1 MGLDSAR
8 SIGRGL
14 DNRCENWS
22 GQPVGPDY
30 PSGARL
36 ATPGFSKTQFS
47 MASSYLDACTI
58 RQYVCGTMIKARS
71 GNELPVDIPDV
82 IPILPLR
89 NSVLFPGSIIPIDV
103 GRRKSVRLVE
113 DAISKER
120 PVIGILTQKEART
133 EDPNDDDMYKVGCA
147 ARILKVI
154 KLAKD
159 NFSVILQGVSR
170 FEVRGFEGSEPFLS
184 ARVEPVPDPTTS
196 DVELDALVM
205 NLKDIAKRVV
215 KLMPELPKEAGALVD
230 SVTEPGH
237 LADLITSNL
246 ELEVSEKQDILETF
260 DLKTRMRKV
269 LQFLSRQ
276 LEVLKVRE
284 RINTQVQEEMGR
296 NQREYVLRQQLKAI
310 KEELGELDESGG
322 DLEEFQ
328 EKIARAEMPDEAEKM
343 ARKQYDRLKG
353 MQPSSAEYTVTR
365 TYLEWLVEL
374 PWSVSTEDKIELDE
388 VRTVLNEDHYD
399 LEKVKKRIVEYMA
412 VRKLKDDKKGPI
424 LCLVGPPGVGKTS
437 LGRSIARAIGRKFV
451 RVSLG
456 GVRDEAEIRGHR
468 RTYVGSLPG
477 RVIQGIKKAGTN
489 NPVFVLDEI
498 DKLGHDFRGD
508 PASALLE
515 VLDPEQNNAFSDHY
529 LEVAFDLSKVM
540 FIATAN
546 QLDPI
551 PWALRDRLEIIEL
564 PGYTRQEKLHIA
576 RAFLV
581 PKQLDEHG
589 LDDDHCEITNE
600 GIYEIIDSYTREAGV
615 RNLEREIGAVCRAV
629 AVKVAEGEAEAK
641 ETIREA
647 EVKEYLG
654 PTKFVSEVA
663 DRTAEP
669 GVATGLAWTAVGGD
683 ILFIEATRMPG
694 KGKLTLTGQL
704 GDVMKESVTA
714 ALSFVRSRAGQLGLE
729 SGNFLENTDIHVHV
743 PAGGI
748 PKDGP
753 SAGVTMYTALVSLLT
768 DTPVRPDVAM
778 TGEITL
784 RGNVLQVGGVKEKL
798 LAAHRAGIK
807 RVIIPERNVKDLVD
821 VPDEVK
827 NEINIMPVKRMDE
840 VLIEALTDP
849 PAGIAALVAEASEAS
864 RQEAEAG
871 ATEQTG
877 AE

>member
-1 MGLDSAR
+1 MTKAKAGGD
-8 SIGRGL
+8 
-14 DNRCENWS
+14 
-22 GQPVGPDY
+22 QPV
-30 PSGARL
+30 
-36 ATPGFSKTQFS
+36 
-47 MASSYLDACTI
+47 
-58 RQYVCGTMIKARS
+58 
-71 GNELPVDIPDV
+71 EIPDTL
-82 IPILPLR
+82 PILPLR

-113 DAISKER
+113 DAIAKER
-120 PVIGILTQKEART
+120 PVIGILTQRDART
-133 EDPNDDDMYKVGCA
+133 EDPQSGDLYLVGCA

-170 FEVRGFEGSEPFLS
+170 FEVSSFDGAEPFLAAQVKS
-184 ARVEPVPDPTTS
+184 VPDPQAP

-230 SVTEPGH
+230 SVTEAGH

-246 ELEVSEKQDILETF
+246 ELEVGEKQDILETF
-260 DLKTRMRKV
+260 DLKTRTRKV

-310 KEELGELDESGG
+310 KEELGELDDAGG
-322 DLEEFQ
+322 DLDEFA
-328 EKIARAEMPDEAEKM
+328 EKITKSKMSEEAEKV
-343 ARKQYDRLKG
+343 ARKQLDRLKG

-374 PWSVSTEDKIELDE
+374 PWSVSTDDHIDLDL
-388 VRTVLNEDHYD
+388 VRSCLDEDHYGLD
-399 LEKVKKRIVEYMA
+399 KVKKRIVEYMA
-412 VRKLKDDKKGPI
+412 VRKLKNDKKGPI
-424 LCLVGPPGVGKTS
+424 LCLAGPPGVGKTS
-437 LGRSIARAIGRKFV
+437 LGRSIARAIGRKFG
-451 RVSLG
+451 RISLG

-477 RVIQGIKKAGTN
+477 RVIQSIKKAGTN

-508 PASALLE
+508 PSSALLE
-515 VLDPEQNNAFSDHY
+515 VLDPEQNSSFSDHY
-529 LEVAFDLSKVM
+529 LEVNFDLSKVM

-564 PGYTRQEKLHIA
+564 PGYTRQEKKMIS

-581 PKQLDEHG
+581 PKQLDDHG
-589 LDDDHCEITNE
+589 LAGKDAICEITDDAIFE
-600 GIYEIIDSYTREAGV
+600 VIDGYTREAGV
-615 RNLEREIGAVCRAV
+615 RNLERELGSVCRAV
-629 AVKVAEGEAEAK
+629 AVRVAEGKAK
-641 ETIREA
+641 EKEIVDAE
-647 EVKEYLG
+647 EVKTILG
-654 PTKFVSEVA
+654 PTKYTSEVA

-669 GVATGLAWTAVGGD
+669 GVCTGLAWTAVGGD
-683 ILFIEATRMPG
+683 ILFIEATKMPG

-714 ALSFVRSRAGQLGLE
+714 ALSVVRSRAQAFGLDP
-729 SGNFLENTDIHVHV
+729 GNFLENLDIHVHV
-743 PAGGI
+743 PAGAV

-753 SAGVTMYTALVSLLT
+753 SAGVTMYTALVSLLLN
-768 DTPVRPDVAM
+768 TPIRPDVAM
-778 TGEITL
+778 TGEISL
-784 RGNVLQVGGVKEKL
+784 RGNVLQIGGLKEKL

-807 RVIIPERNVKDLVD
+807 RVIIPDRNVKDLID
-821 VPDEVK
+821 VPQEIK
-827 NEINIMPVKRMDE
+827 NDMEIFGVKRMDE
-840 VLIEALTDP
+840 VLALALQSP
-849 PAGIAALVAEASEAS
+849 PQSVLDLAKAA
-864 RQEAEAG
+864 QEENAAP
-871 ATEQTG
+871 
-877 AE
+877 

>member
-1 MGLDSAR
+1 MTKAKAG
-8 SIGRGL
+8 G
-14 DNRCENWS
+14 E
-22 GQPVGPDY
+22 QPV
-30 PSGARL
+30 
-36 ATPGFSKTQFS
+36 
-47 MASSYLDACTI
+47 
-58 RQYVCGTMIKARS
+58 
-71 GNELPVDIPDV
+71 EIPDTL
-82 IPILPLR
+82 PILPLR
-89 NSVLFPGSIIPIDV
+89 NSVLFPGAIIPIDV

-113 DAISKER
+113 DAIAKER
-120 PVIGILTQKEART
+120 PVIGILTQKDART
-133 EDPNDDDMYKVGCA
+133 EDPGSGDLYMVGCA

-170 FEVRGFEGSEPFLS
+170 FEVSTFDGAEPFLS
-184 ARVEPVPDPTTS
+184 AKVRSVPDPTSS

-230 SVTEPGH
+230 SVTEAGH
-237 LADLITSNL
+237 LADLITSHL
-246 ELEVSEKQDILETF
+246 ELEVGEKQDVLETF
-260 DLKTRMRKV
+260 DLKTRTRKV

-310 KEELGELDESGG
+310 KEELGELDDGGG
-322 DLEEFQ
+322 DLDEFA
-328 EKIARAEMPDEAEKM
+328 EKITKAKMPEEAEKVS
-343 ARKQYDRLKG
+343 RKQLDRLKG

-374 PWSVSTEDKIELDE
+374 PWSISTEDHIELPE
-388 VRTVLNEDHYD
+388 VRRCLDEDHYD
-399 LEKVKKRIVEYMA
+399 LDKVKKRIVEYMA
-412 VRKLKDDKKGPI
+412 VRKLKNDKKGPI

-437 LGRSIARAIGRKFV
+437 LGRSVARAIGRKFG
-451 RVSLG
+451 RISLG

-477 RVIQGIKKAGTN
+477 RVVQGIKKAGTN

-515 VLDPEQNNAFSDHY
+515 VLDPEQNSSFSDHY
-529 LEVAFDLSKVM
+529 LEVTFDLSKVL

-564 PGYTRQEKLHIA
+564 PGYTRQEKKMIA
-576 RAFLV
+576 RKFLV
-581 PKQLDEHG
+581 PKQLDDHG
-589 LDDDHCEITNE
+589 LTNDRCEVTDDALFEIV
-600 GIYEIIDSYTREAGV
+600 DSYTREAGV
-615 RNLEREIGAVCRAV
+615 RNLEREIGSVCRAV
-629 AVKVAEGEAEAK
+629 AVKVAEGQAK
-641 ETIREA
+641 DH
-647 EVKEYLG
+647 EVIDPAMVEEVLG
-654 PTKFVSEVA
+654 PKKFVSEVA
-663 DRTAEP
+663 ERVGEP

-683 ILFIEATRMPG
+683 ILFIEATQMPG

-714 ALSFVRSRAGQLGLE
+714 ALSFVRGRAAALGLDP
-729 SGNFLENTDIHVHV
+729 GNFLENKDLHVHV
-743 PAGGI
+743 PAGAV

-768 DTPVRPDVAM
+768 GVPVRPDVAM

-784 RGNVLQVGGVKEKL
+784 RGNVLQIGGLKEKL

-807 RVIIPERNVKDLVD
+807 RVIIPDRNVKDLID
-821 VPDEVK
+821 VPEEVK
-827 NEINIMPVKRMDE
+827 KEMEILSVKRMDE
-840 VLIEALTDP
+840 VLALALKDP
-849 PAGIAALVAEASEAS
+849 PPSIIALAKAATAETQVTA
-864 RQEAEAG
+864 
-871 ATEQTG
+871 
-877 AE
+877 

>member
-1 MGLDSAR
+1 MTKAKAGDP
-8 SIGRGL
+8 
-14 DNRCENWS
+14 
-22 GQPVGPDY
+22 QPV
-30 PSGARL
+30 
-36 ATPGFSKTQFS
+36 
-47 MASSYLDACTI
+47 
-58 RQYVCGTMIKARS
+58 
-71 GNELPVDIPDV
+71 EIPDTL
-82 IPILPLR
+82 PILPLR
-89 NSVLFPGSIIPIDV
+89 NSVLFPGAIIPIDV

-113 DAISKER
+113 DAIAKER
-120 PVIGILTQKEART
+120 PVIGILTQKDART
-133 EDPNDDDMYKVGCA
+133 EDPGAGDLYMVGCA

-170 FEVRGFEGSEPFLS
+170 FEVSAFDGAEPFLAAKVRS
-184 ARVEPVPDPTTS
+184 VPDPTSS

-230 SVTEPGH
+230 SVTEAGH
-237 LADLITSNL
+237 LADLITSHL
-246 ELEVSEKQDILETF
+246 ELEVGEKQDVLETF
-260 DLKTRMRKV
+260 DLKTRTRKV

-310 KEELGELDESGG
+310 KEELGELDDGGG
-322 DLEEFQ
+322 DLDEFA
-328 EKIARAEMPDEAEKM
+328 EKITKSKMPEEAEKV
-343 ARKQYDRLKG
+343 AKKQLDRLKG

-374 PWSVSTEDKIELDE
+374 PWSVSTEDHIELAE
-388 VRTVLNEDHYD
+388 VRKCLDEDHYD
-399 LEKVKKRIVEYMA
+399 LDKVKKRIVEYMA
-412 VRKLKDDKKGPI
+412 VRKLKNDKKGPI

-437 LGRSIARAIGRKFV
+437 LGRSVARAIGRKFG
-451 RVSLG
+451 RISLG

-515 VLDPEQNNAFSDHY
+515 VLDPEQNNTFSDHY
-529 LEVAFDLSKVM
+529 LEVTFDLSKVL

-564 PGYTRQEKLHIA
+564 PGYTRQEKKMIA
-576 RAFLV
+576 RKFLV
-581 PKQLDEHG
+581 PKQLEDHG
-589 LDDDHCEITNE
+589 LTTERCAITDE
-600 GIYEIIDSYTREAGV
+600 ALFDIVDSYTREAGV
-615 RNLEREIGAVCRAV
+615 RNLEREIGSVFRAV
-629 AVKVAEGEAEAK
+629 AVRVAEGSAK
-641 ETIREA
+641 DHE
-647 EVKEYLG
+647 EVTPVQVEEFLG
-654 PTKFVSEVA
+654 PKKYVSEVA
-663 DRTAEP
+663 DRTSEP

-683 ILFIEATRMPG
+683 ILFIEAAQMPG

-714 ALSFVRSRAGQLGLE
+714 ALSFVRGRAAALGLDP
-729 SGNFLENTDIHVHV
+729 GNFLENKDLHVHV
-743 PAGGI
+743 PAGAV

-768 DTPVRPDVAM
+768 GVPVRPDVAM

-784 RGNVLQVGGVKEKL
+784 RGNVLAVGGIKEKL

-807 RVIIPERNVKDLVD
+807 RVIIPERCMKDLID
-821 VPDEVK
+821 VPEEVK
-827 NEINIMPVKRMDE
+827 SEMEILSVKRMDE
-840 VLIEALTDP
+840 VLALALKDP
-849 PAGIAALVAEASEAS
+849 PPSILALAKAAQDENHPTA
-864 RQEAEAG
+864 
-871 ATEQTG
+871 
-877 AE
+877 

>member
-1 MGLDSAR
+1 MTKAKAG
-8 SIGRGL
+8 G
-14 DNRCENWS
+14 E
-22 GQPVGPDY
+22 QPVEIPD
-30 PSGARL
+30 
-36 ATPGFSKTQFS
+36 T
-47 MASSYLDACTI
+47 
-58 RQYVCGTMIKARS
+58 
-71 GNELPVDIPDV
+71 LPV
-82 IPILPLR
+82 LPLR
-89 NSVLFPGSIIPIDV
+89 NSVLFPGAIIPIDV

-113 DAISKER
+113 DAIAKER
-120 PVIGILTQKEART
+120 PVIGILTQKDART
-133 EDPNDDDMYKVGCA
+133 EDPGAGDLYMVGCA

-170 FEVRGFEGSEPFLS
+170 FEVSTFDGAEPFLAAKVRS
-184 ARVEPVPDPTTS
+184 VPDPTSS

-230 SVTEPGH
+230 SVTEAGH
-237 LADLITSNL
+237 LADLITSHL
-246 ELEVSEKQDILETF
+246 ELEVGEKQDVLETF
-260 DLKTRMRKV
+260 DLKTRTRKV

-310 KEELGELDESGG
+310 KEELGELDDGGG
-322 DLEEFQ
+322 DLDEFA
-328 EKIARAEMPDEAEKM
+328 EKITKAKMPEEAEKVS
-343 ARKQYDRLKG
+343 RKQLDRLKG

-374 PWSVSTEDKIELDE
+374 PWSISTEDHIELPE
-388 VRTVLNEDHYD
+388 VRRCLDEDHYD
-399 LEKVKKRIVEYMA
+399 LDKVKKRIVEYMA
-412 VRKLKDDKKGPI
+412 VRKLKNDKKGPI

-437 LGRSIARAIGRKFV
+437 LGRSVARAIGRKFG
-451 RVSLG
+451 RISLG

-477 RVIQGIKKAGTN
+477 RIVQGIKKAGTN

-515 VLDPEQNNAFSDHY
+515 VLDPEQNSSFSDHY
-529 LEVAFDLSKVM
+529 LEVTFDLSKVL

-564 PGYTRQEKLHIA
+564 PGYTRQEKKMIA
-576 RAFLV
+576 RKFLV
-581 PKQLDEHG
+581 PKQLDDHG
-589 LDDDHCEITNE
+589 LTNDRCEVTDDALFEIV
-600 GIYEIIDSYTREAGV
+600 DSYTREAGV
-615 RNLEREIGAVCRAV
+615 RNLEREIGSVCRAV
-629 AVKVAEGEAEAK
+629 AVKVAEGQAK
-641 ETIREA
+641 EH
-647 EVKEYLG
+647 EVIDPAMVEEVLG
-654 PTKFVSEVA
+654 PKKFVSEVA
-663 DRTAEP
+663 ERVGEP

-683 ILFIEATRMPG
+683 ILFIEATQMPG

-714 ALSFVRSRAGQLGLE
+714 ALSFVRGRASALGLDP
-729 SGNFLENTDIHVHV
+729 GNFLESKDLHVHV
-743 PAGGI
+743 PAGAV

-768 DTPVRPDVAM
+768 GVPVRPDVAM

-784 RGNVLQVGGVKEKL
+784 RGNVLQIGGLKEKL

-807 RVIIPERNVKDLVD
+807 RVIIPDRNVKDLID
-821 VPDEVK
+821 VPEEVK
-827 NEINIMPVKRMDE
+827 KEMEILSVKRMDE
-840 VLIEALTDP
+840 VLALALKDP
-849 PAGIAALVAEASEAS
+849 PPSIIALAKAAQAETQVTA
-864 RQEAEAG
+864 
-871 ATEQTG
+871 
-877 AE
+877 

>member
-1 MGLDSAR
+1 MTK
-8 SIGRGL
+8 
-14 DNRCENWS
+14 
-22 GQPVGPDY
+22 PK
-30 PSGARL
+30 
-36 ATPGFSKTQFS
+36 PGG
-47 MASSYLDACTI
+47 D
-58 RQYVCGTMIKARS
+58 
-71 GNELPVDIPDV
+71 LPVEIPEV
-82 IPILPLR
+82 IPVLPLR

-120 PVIGILTQKEART
+120 PVIGILTQKDART
-133 EDPNDDDMYKVGCA
+133 EDPGEEDMYRVGCA

-159 NFSVILQGVSR
+159 NFSVILQGVTRVS
-170 FEVRGFEGSEPFLS
+170 VQNFEGTEPFIA
-184 ARVEPVPDPTTS
+184 ARVEARPDPTTT

-246 ELEVSEKQDILETF
+246 ELEVAEKQEILETY
-260 DLKTRMRKV
+260 DLKARMRKV

-310 KEELGELDESGG
+310 KDELGELDDSGG
-322 DLEEFQ
+322 DLEEFK
-328 EKIARAEMPDEAEKM
+328 EKIAQARMPEEAEK
-343 ARKQYDRLKG
+343 AALKQYDRLKS

-374 PWSVSTEDKIELDE
+374 PWSVSTEDHIELDE
-388 VRTVLNEDHYD
+388 VRKVLNEDHYD

-412 VRKLKDDKKGPI
+412 VRKLKNDKKGPI
-424 LCLVGPPGVGKTS
+424 LCLSGPPGVGKTS
-437 LGRSIARAIGRKFV
+437 LGRSVARAIGRKFV

-515 VLDPEQNNAFSDHY
+515 VLDPEQNHAFSDHY

-564 PGYTRQEKLHIA
+564 PGYTRQEKRHIS
-576 RAFLV
+576 RQFLV
-581 PKQLDEHG
+581 PKQLEEHG
-589 LDDDHCEITNE
+589 LKNEQCDITDE
-600 GIYEIIDSYTREAGV
+600 AVYEIIDSYTREAGV
-615 RNLEREIGAVCRAV
+615 RNLEREIGSLCRGV
-629 AVKVAEGEAEAK
+629 AVKVAEGSAK
-641 ETIREA
+641 EQ
-647 EVKEYLG
+647 EVIGGKEVPEYLG

-663 DRTAEP
+663 DRTSEP
-669 GVATGLAWTAVGGD
+669 GVATGLAWTSVGGD

-714 ALSFVRSRAGQLGLE
+714 ALSFIRSRAPNLGLE
-729 SGNFLENTDIHVHV
+729 AGNLVENVDIHVHV

-753 SAGVTMYTALVSLLT
+753 SAGVTMYTALVSLLLGV
-768 DTPVRPDVAM
+768 PVSPDVAM

-784 RGNVLQVGGVKEKL
+784 RGNVLQIGGVKEKL

-827 NEINIMPVKRMDE
+827 QEIEIIPVKRMDE
-840 VLIEALTDP
+840 VLVIALTQP
-849 PAGIAALVAEASEAS
+849 PPGIVELVE
-864 RQEAEAG
+864 RQKEAELAG
-871 ATEQTG
+871 NIIPPGTPTTPPKPQPSA
-877 AE
+877 